1 MNRSS
6 VLSDARRAAQS
17 LPAHGS
23 GRAGAS
29 ATYTR
34 WPARGAIRRD
44 RLRQARN
51 RCRCAASR
59 PGRDD
64 GCSRH
69 FRKRPAI
76 PKGPAMTTQPTA
88 AEVLVIQPCDD
99 DALGR
104 FEGWLTEHGIALH
117 TVRPY
122 TGDAVPARLAA
133 DGLIVLGGDMSSND
147 DAEYPWLED
156 IRALYRDAVRRD
168 RPTLGICLGGQLLAQ
183 SLGGTVVTG
192 AAGTEA
198 GLVQVTLTAE
208 AAGDPLFGGLAPNV
222 PVASMHG
229 DAIAV
234 LPEDSVLLA
243 TGQTYPHQAFR
254 AAPRAWGVQ
263 FH

>member
-1 MNRSS
+1 
-6 VLSDARRAAQS
+6 
-17 LPAHGS
+17 
-23 GRAGAS
+23 
-29 ATYTR
+29 
-34 WPARGAIRRD
+34 
-44 RLRQARN
+44 
-51 RCRCAASR
+51 
-59 PGRDD
+59 
-64 GCSRH
+64 
-69 FRKRPAI
+69 
-76 PKGPAMTTQPTA
+76 MTTQPTA

-122 TGDAVPARLAA
+122 AGDAVPARLAA

-183 SLGGTVVTG
+183 SLGGTVVAG

-208 AAGDPLFGGLAPNV
+208 AAGDPLFGGLAPDV

-263 FH
+263 FHPEIAPATYAAWAVAHTSTDADEIGRVRRGIDHLTAADAAVQQVAATLATRFAATVLAAADRTVDSASEPVAG